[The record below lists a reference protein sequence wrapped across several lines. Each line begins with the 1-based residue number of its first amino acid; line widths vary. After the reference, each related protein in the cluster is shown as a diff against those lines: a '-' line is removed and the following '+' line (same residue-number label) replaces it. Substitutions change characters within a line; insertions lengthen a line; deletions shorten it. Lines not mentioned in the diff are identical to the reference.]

1 MTRSLPVLAFAVA
14 MGTWLLCSAPQG
26 FTAERPFDPTDDPDM
41 ESAGEDLRGREAMAA
56 PHVKQLLQQQR
67 QFIQQNNLPFSVG
80 FTSAT
85 ERPLPKSRMAPDVKT
100 RNLQTM
106 QAQNEEAMRI
116 LQTAKIPSVE
126 HLLNQRALQ
135 PIAPM
140 LQRTPQLEIQPRS
153 IPGEERPTGSGTQ
166 EESTTEPAAE
176 GEVSSR
182 AVSTPCASKSA
193 FGYQQGTG
201 EALSPIRNQ
210 GACGSCWAFAA
221 AGIVEASKRIR
232 YGGVANISEQEL
244 IDCAGGIAHGAIDG
258 CNGFYIEPT
267 MMHMQFDGVAKESN
281 YTSYKAQDRGVC
293 NNPYYRYS
301 VSTWGW
307 VGFGYATV
315 AQIKN
320 ALCQYGP
327 VATTIDATNLFQNY
341 TGGVF
346 QQKANSTYG
355 PFPSINHAVIIT
367 GWDDAKGAWRVRNS
381 WGTGWGENGKAWV
394 KYNHN
399 AIGWDTVWAVAKA
412 PH

>member
-1 MTRSLPVLAFAVA
+1 MKPFLAKISYAIGA
-14 MGTWLLCSAPQG
+14 WLLVAVP
-26 FTAERPFDPTDDPDM
+26 FTHGAERPFDPVDEVDVEPTI
-41 ESAGEDLRGREAMAA
+41 EDFRAREATAS
-56 PHVKQLLQQQR
+56 PQIKQRLQQQR

-85 ERPLPKSRMAPDVKT
+85 DRPLPKLRMAPDVKT
-100 RNLQTM
+100 RTLQTM
-106 QAQNEEAMRI
+106 QAQNQEAARI
-116 LQTAKIPSVE
+116 LQAERVPSVE
-126 HLLNQRALQ
+126 QILNQRALQ
-135 PIAPM
+135 PIAPP
-140 LQRTPQLEIQPRS
+140 LQLNPQLQIKPRGV
-153 IPGEERPTGSGTQ
+153 PGEERPTESGSQ
-166 EESTTEPAAE
+166 EESTTEPTAE

-182 AVSTPCASKSA
+182 AVSAPCASKSA

-244 IDCAGGIAHGAIDG
+244 IDCAGGIGHPLIDG
-258 CNGFYIEPT
+258 CNGFFIEPT
-267 MMHMQFDGVAKESN
+267 MLHLQVDGVAKESN
-281 YTSYKAQDRGVC
+281 YASYQARDRGRC
-293 NNPYYRYS
+293 DNPYYRYS

-327 VATTIDATNLFQNY
+327 VATTIEATNLFQDY

-346 QQKANSTYG
+346 QQKPNSTYG
-355 PFPSINHAVIIT
+355 PVPSINHAVIIT
-367 GWDDAKGAWRVRNS
+367 GWDDEKGAWRVRNS

-399 AIGWDTVWAVAKA
+399 GIGWDTVWAVAKA

>member
-1 MTRSLPVLAFAVA
+1 MKRSMAKMAYAIGVFLLVAVPFAY
-14 MGTWLLCSAPQG
+14 S
-26 FTAERPFDPTDDPDM
+26 AERPFDPVDEVDVET
-41 ESAGEDLRGREAMAA
+41 AVTDLRAREAQAS
-56 PHVKQLLQQQR
+56 PKVKLQLQQQR

-85 ERPLPKSRMAPDVKT
+85 ERPLPRLRTTPDVKT

-106 QAQNEEAMRI
+106 QRQNEEAARI
-116 LQTAKIPSVE
+116 LQTSNTPSIE
-126 HLLNQRALQ
+126 QILNQRKVQPNAPPLQ
-135 PIAPM
+135 M
-140 LQRTPQLEIQPRS
+140 NPQLQINPRGV
-153 IPGEERPTGSGTQ
+153 PEEGNQ
-166 EESTTEPAAE
+166 TEPAAQAEPPTASSTE

-182 AVSTPCASKSA
+182 AVSTPCASRRS

-210 GACGSCWAFAA
+210 GSCGSCWAFAA

-244 IDCAGGIAHGAIDG
+244 IDCAGGIGHPFIDG
-258 CNGFYIEPT
+258 CNGFFIEPT
-267 MMHMQFDGVAKESN
+267 MLHMQVDGVAKESN
-281 YTSYKAQDRGVC
+281 YASYQARDRGRC
-293 NNPYYRYS
+293 DNPYYRYS

-315 AQIKN
+315 AQIKD
-320 ALCQYGP
+320 ALCRYGP
-327 VATTIDATNLFQNY
+327 VATTMEVTDLFQNY

-346 QQKANSTYG
+346 QQKPRSHYG
-355 PFPSINHAVIIT
+355 PVPSINHAVIIT
-367 GWDDAKGAWRVRNS
+367 GWDDDKGAWRVRNS
-381 WGTGWGENGKAWV
+381 WGTSWGENGKAWV